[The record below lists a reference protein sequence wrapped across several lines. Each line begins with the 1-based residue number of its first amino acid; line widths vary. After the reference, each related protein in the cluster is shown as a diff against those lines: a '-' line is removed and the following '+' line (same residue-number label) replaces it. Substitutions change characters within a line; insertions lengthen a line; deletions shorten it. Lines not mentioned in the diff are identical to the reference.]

1 MLNPFEPLRA
11 NLTKT
16 LRRRPNPALP
26 EPKDVTIQTKDLDE
40 YISVVTF
47 LSICQRK
54 FLVLSFSFNYFNF
67 AKSRT
72 RILSGGLNK
81 DEHREFSMWKV
92 NNSSRFSRDL
102 PS

>member
-1 MLNPFEPLRA
+1 MLNPFEPSRA

-16 LRRRPNPALP
+16 RIRRPNPALP

-40 YISVVTF
+40 YISMVTF

-54 FLVLSFSFNYFNF
+54 FLVLSFNYFNF

-81 DEHREFSMWKV
+81 DEHR
-92 NNSSRFSRDL
+92 
-102 PS
+102 